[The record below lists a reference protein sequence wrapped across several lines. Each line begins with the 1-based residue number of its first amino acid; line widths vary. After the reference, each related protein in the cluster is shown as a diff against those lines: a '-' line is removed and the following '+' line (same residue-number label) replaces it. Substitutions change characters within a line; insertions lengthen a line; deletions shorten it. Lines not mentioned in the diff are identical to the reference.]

1 MAVFLRVFV
10 MLIAQP
16 VDHRY
21 LPRNLRSIE
30 FRKANKARS
39 QRLFMAFA
47 DILNKRAHFVQQ
59 VLGLG
64 KDAHGV

>member
-1 MAVFLRVFV
+1 MFAL
-10 MLIAQP
+10 L
-16 VDHRY
+16 DHRC
-21 LPRNLRSIE
+21 LPRNLRSVE

-39 QRLFMAFA
+39 QRLLMAFTN
-47 DILNKRAHFVQQ
+47 ILDKSAHFVQQ